1 MLSHR
6 LPALALTLAA
16 GLMVVACGG
25 PAPEEHAEPPVM
37 AGVPLVVEE
46 TSLVDAFEA
55 SGVAEAR
62 QRAMISSTLM
72 ARVTEVLVREGD
84 QVRAGQVLVR
94 LDARDLAAKA
104 EQAEA
109 GLAAALAAQSEAEL
123 YARRIRALY
132 ADSAAPRAQLDAA
145 EAALARADAGVRQAR
160 AAGTELEA
168 VTTYATLRAPFAG
181 VVTQRLVDP
190 GDFAAPGRPVVTVED
205 PTSLRITVTAAPDAV
220 RDVRRGQILRG
231 TVAGEPVEAV
241 VEGVVSAAG
250 GHVVT
255 VNAVVRHPVR
265 GTFAGSAATLLL
277 PLGERRGLLVP
288 VEALV
293 HEGDLTG
300 VYVVR
305 GEATDLRWVR
315 TGVVRDGMVEVRS
328 GLSAG
333 DTILVPAGRNGEH

>member
-1 MLSHR
+1 MHSTR
-6 LPALALTLAA
+6 LLALTLATA
-16 GLMVVACGG
+16 LTVAACGG
-25 PAPEEHAEPPVM
+25 PAPEEHAAPPAM
-37 AGVPLVVEE
+37 AGVPHVVEE

-55 SGVAEAR
+55 SGVAEPR

-72 ARVTEVLVREGD
+72 ARVTEVLVHEGD

-104 EQAEA
+104 EQAQA
-109 GLAAALAAQSEAEL
+109 GLAAAEAAHGEAQL

-145 EAALARADAGVRQAR
+145 EAALVRAEAGVRQAR
-160 AAGTELEA
+160 AAGAELEA

-190 GDFAAPGRPVVTVED
+190 GDFAAPGRPVVTIED
-205 PTSLRITVTAAPDAV
+205 PSSLRITVTAAPDAV
-220 RDVRRGQILRG
+220 RDVRRRQLLRG

-277 PLGERRGLLVP
+277 PLGERRGLMIP
-288 VEALV
+288 AAALV

-300 VYVVR
+300 VHVLR
-305 GEATDLRWVR
+305 GGASDLRWVR
-315 TGVVRDGMVEVRS
+315 TGAVREGMVEVRS
-328 GLSAG
+328 GLTVG
-333 DTILVPAGRNGEH
+333 DTILVPAGRNGER